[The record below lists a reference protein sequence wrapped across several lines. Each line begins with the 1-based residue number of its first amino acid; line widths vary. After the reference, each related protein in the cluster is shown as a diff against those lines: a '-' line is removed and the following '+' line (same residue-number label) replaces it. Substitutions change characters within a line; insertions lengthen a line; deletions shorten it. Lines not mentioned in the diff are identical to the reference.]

1 MHLSKDN
8 LIKLFWI
15 AVFAVSFG
23 YLESAVVIYLRELYY
38 PSGFNISA
46 DLGFPY
52 IHFGLIPSL
61 QYIPLKLL
69 LIEVGREAS
78 TIFILVSL
86 SMVASKN
93 MLHRMGFFLLAFGLW
108 DLSYYGFLKLITGW
122 PESLST
128 LDILF
133 LIPVPWIAPVWLPAM
148 ISVLF
153 LFTSIFLIREK
164 TKVSDF

>member
-1 MHLSKDN
+1 MRLSKDN
-8 LIKLFWI
+8 LIKIFWI
-15 AVFAVSFG
+15 AVFGVSFG

-38 PSGFNISA
+38 PAGFNVS
-46 DLGFPY
+46 LELSFPY
-52 IHFGLIPSL
+52 LHFGLIPSL

-78 TIFILVSL
+78 TIFILISIAVI
-86 SMVASKN
+86 AGRN
-93 MLHRMGFFLLAFGLW
+93 TLHRTGFFMLAFGIW
-108 DLSYYGFLKLITGW
+108 DLSYYGFLKLVANW

-133 LIPVPWIAPVWLPAM
+133 LIPVPWISPVWLPAM

-153 LFTSIFLIREK
+153 VFASIFLLREK
-164 TKVSDF
+164 TQLSDF